1 MSVKEKHFIMKKNHS
16 IRTNVLAAGALLFTI
31 VIFSSCLKT
40 NDNNDPN
47 TPVAGLMAFNL
58 SPDQPSIGIA
68 LSGSNLTHTA
78 LDYINYTGGYLGIHP
93 GTRSVEAY
101 DAGSGA
107 SFTGSDFT
115 FNEGGY
121 YSLFVV
127 GAENEYRNVIINDP
141 LDSLTASAG
150 KAYIRYINAIPDPG
164 DPLVTISDNNGS
176 VISQPAAFA
185 SVSDFV
191 EINAGNA
198 GIAISNNSNIQASR
212 TVALE
217 ERKVYTVLFAGLPG
231 SEDTTKSIQ
240 IRYIENGALSEDTAA
255 QQGISFQPP
264 RQSTIH

>member
-1 MSVKEKHFIMKKNHS
+1 MTIKEKDFIMKKNYS
-16 IRTNVLAAGALLFTI
+16 IRKTVMTAGALFTMALFT
-31 VIFSSCLKT
+31 SCLKT
-40 NDNNDPN
+40 NDNNDPD

-58 SPDQPSIGIA
+58 SPDKSSIGIT
-68 LSGSNLTHTA
+68 LSGNNLTNTA
-78 LDYINYTGGYLGIHP
+78 LGYTNYTGGYLGIYP

-127 GAENEYRNVIINDP
+127 GAENDYRNVIVNDP
-141 LDSLTASAG
+141 LDSLATSAG
-150 KAYIRYINAIPDPG
+150 KAYIRYINAIPDPSE
-164 DPLVTISDNNGS
+164 PLVTVSTSNGS
-176 VISQPAAFA
+176 VINEQATFA

-191 EINAGNA
+191 EVDAGNA
-198 GIAISNNSNIQASR
+198 DIAISNNGNIQASR

-217 ERKVYTVLFAGLPG
+217 ERKVYTVLFAGIPG
-231 SEDTTKSIQ
+231 SEDTTKSVQ
-240 IRYIENGALSEDTAA
+240 IRYIENGTLSEDTAA

-264 RQSTIH
+264 RQSAIH